1 MIANLQKI
9 GRKAPRMLIG
19 AEEQCVMCIKVCQP
33 PTIKGFDA
41 FKSVDDKW
49 TRNSNHFK
57 ISLINARRKEQFPLA
72 EMRIQRPLML
82 HVSQY

>member
-19 AEEQCVMCIKVCQP
+19 AEEQSVMCIKVCQP

-41 FKSVDDKW
+41 LQSVDDKW
-49 TRNSNHFK
+49 TRNSNSFK
-57 ISLINARRKEQFPLA
+57 T
-72 EMRIQRPLML
+72 
-82 HVSQY
+82 HQYDKRSAGRAIPTG